1 MKTAFAT
8 SGLYEFVVMPFGL
21 CNAPSTFQRL
31 METVLRGLARDIC
44 CVYLD
49 DILVMGTTF
58 EEHLCNLR
66 CVFDR
71 LRDAGLRLKPSK
83 CYLARK
89 EVEYLG
95 YAISDCGVAAD
106 PKKIK
111 AVKEFPTPVN
121 LKQLRSFLGLA
132 SYYRRFIC
140 NFSKVANPLFA
151 LTKKGV
157 VYEWT
162 KQCQDVFERLKDL
175 LTTSPILAF
184 PNFSKGF
191 LLATDASGIGLGAV
205 LSQVQEDGSIRPIA
219 YASHTLQKHECNY
232 AVTELEALEVVWAV
246 KHFRSYLDGHRCDVY
261 SEVLHIY

>member
-1 MKTAFAT
+1 M
-8 SGLYEFVVMPFGL
+8 
-21 CNAPSTFQRL
+21 
-31 METVLRGLARDIC
+31 
-44 CVYLD
+44 
-49 DILVMGTTF
+49 
-58 EEHLCNLR
+58 
-66 CVFDR
+66 
-71 LRDAGLRLKPSK
+71 
-83 CYLARK
+83 
-89 EVEYLG
+89 G

-111 AVKEFPTPVN
+111 DVKEFPTPVN

-157 VYEWT
+157 AYEWT
-162 KQCQDVFERLKDL
+162 KQCQNVFESLKDL

-205 LSQVQEDGSIRPIA
+205 LSQVQEDGSTQPIA
-219 YASHTLQKHECNY
+219 YASRTLQKHDCNY
-232 AVTELEALEVVWAV
+232 GATELEVLGVVWAV
-246 KHFRSYLDGHRCDVY
+246 KHFRSYLYGHRCDVY
-261 SEVLHIY
+261 SDHEALKSLLNTPHP